1 MGLTEYYRATHDP
14 RVREYIKKL
23 ADGLMMMQ
31 DGDAT
36 TFPYGLH
43 RSWET
48 MWHMWGNGQTQALA
62 GAGVLLNDSV
72 MVHSAERE
80 AQGFYSRLLIQGY
93 MKELDIARPDSS
105 VNGDQIAYGIRP
117 IAVGLLRLYDATKN
131 ETYLKMAGLAAS
143 WLFGNNIARQQMYDR
158 ESGRCFDGIMD
169 SLTFNRNSGAE
180 STIEALHTLVEID
193 KYPLAKKYLRY
204 KKIKKSS
211 QEHLIE
217 GVYRNDAGDEL
228 TFVLDETTGAL
239 TLRDGKYI
247 R

>member
-1 MGLTEYYRATHDP
+1 
-14 RVREYIKKL
+14 
-23 ADGLMMMQ
+23 
-31 DGDAT
+31 
-36 TFPYGLH
+36 
-43 RSWET
+43 
-48 MWHMWGNGQTQALA
+48 
-62 GAGVLLNDSV
+62 
-72 MVHSAERE
+72 
-80 AQGFYSRLLIQGY
+80 

-105 VNGDQIAYGIRP
+105 VNGEQIAYGIRP

-217 GVYRNDAGDEL
+217 GMYRNDAGDEL
-228 TFVLDETTGAL
+228 TLALDETTGAL